1 MSNEWNKGYFSS
13 GPQQSH
19 QAQEGQWAR
28 ERDDRAKEAAAQA
41 ARAQEQQHND
51 AMLRH
56 AHALNTSTS
65 SGGYSSAS
73 YGGSASPATLLGC
86 MKGVATA
93 GAIVMLAYAAFGL
106 GVAGWSA
113 LAVWGLQGALGGAV
127 AGVVLYA
134 AIAILRVAF
143 AVLAIVLKVALWAA
157 LAVAAFYVFANMA

>member
-28 ERDDRAKEAAAQA
+28 ERDDRAKEAAQA
-41 ARAQEQQHND
+41 ARVQEQQRHND

-65 SGGYSSAS
+65 SGGNSSAS
-73 YGGSASPATLLGC
+73 YSGSASPATLLGC
-86 MKGVATA
+86 IKGVATV
-93 GAIVMLAYAAFGL
+93 GAIVMLAYAAFEL

-113 LAVWGLQGALGGAV
+113 LAVWGVQGALGGAV

-134 AIAILRVAF
+134 GIAILRVAF
-143 AVLAIVLKVALWAA
+143 SVLAIVLKVALWVALAFAA
-157 LAVAAFYVFANMA
+157 LYVIANMA